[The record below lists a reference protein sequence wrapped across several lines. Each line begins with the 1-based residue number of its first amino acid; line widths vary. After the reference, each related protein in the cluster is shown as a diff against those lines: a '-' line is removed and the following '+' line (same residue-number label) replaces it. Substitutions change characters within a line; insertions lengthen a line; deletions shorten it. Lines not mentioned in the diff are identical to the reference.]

1 MIVPLPSATH
11 GKGLANASRRRVLI
25 TGGAGFVGS
34 QLGQRLAMAG
44 HEVVLLDNMSYGHL
58 DNLLLDGRPFGQFIC
73 RDIRDPRIEDVYSD
87 VDCVFHLAG
96 VAALPVCQGDP
107 REAYDVN
114 VAGTGAVLEAARRAG
129 VRRVVF
135 ASTSAVYERT
145 KSALL
150 REEDAVAP
158 DLVYACTKHAA
169 ETLCRGYALNY
180 GLDIVVCRFFNVFG
194 PHQDVLRA
202 SPPFTSY
209 VARELANDRA
219 PVLFNDRTDV
229 RRDYIHVSDVIE
241 LLLRIMDDGASH
253 AADVFNVCSG
263 VGHSVP
269 ELYEAFRTVSGKS
282 IDATYRDPAEFWNR
296 YPMLFAGRRPLSRER
311 VIEEVYKTAVGSNS
325 SARESFGW
333 EPHLDLVAGVRS
345 VYADAVERLARRPGA
360 TGTS

>member
-1 MIVPLPSATH
+1 VY
-11 GKGLANASRRRVLI
+11 
-25 TGGAGFVGS
+25 AG
-34 QLGQRLAMAG
+34 
-44 HEVVLLDNMSYGHL
+44 
-58 DNLLLDGRPFGQFIC
+58 
-73 RDIRDPRIEDVYSD
+73 

-96 VAALPVCQGDP
+96 IAALPVCQGDP

-145 KSALL
+145 TSALL
-150 REEDAVAP
+150 REDDVIAP
-158 DLVYACTKHAA
+158 DLVYACTKQAA
-169 ETLCRGYALNY
+169 EALCSGYALNY

-209 VARELANDRA
+209 VARELAHDRS
-219 PVLFNDRTDV
+219 PVLYNDRTDV
-229 RRDYIHVSDVIE
+229 RRDYVHVSDVVG
-241 LLLRIMDDGASH
+241 LLGRIMRDGASH

-269 ELYEAFRTVSGKS
+269 ELYDAFRTVSGKS

-296 YPMLFAGRRPLSRER
+296 YPMLFAGTHPLSRQR
-311 VIEEVYKTAVGSNS
+311 VIEEVYKTAVGSNAK
-325 SARESFGW
+325 AREAFGW
-333 EPHLDLVAGVRS
+333 EPQLDLVAGARS
-345 VYADAVERLARRPGA
+345 VYADALERLAPSSGA
-360 TGTS
+360 AGAV